1 MSWCGVRRGMFASL
15 WRQFDGELGFRRV
28 MPTSVSVIGLGKLGA
43 PMVAAIGA
51 RGVLAIGVDTDA
63 AKVDAIAKGVPPIF
77 EPRLAETL
85 ILAQGRL
92 TATRSIEDAVRD
104 SDITFIVVATPADA
118 DGSFS
123 LRHVLPVCEAIG
135 RALASKKGY
144 HLMALTSTVM
154 PGSTGGDVRD
164 TLEKV
169 SHKRA
174 GKDFGLCYSPE
185 FIALGS
191 VIRDFLNPDFL
202 LIGESDG
209 RAGALLESFYR
220 SVCENRPPVARMNLV
235 NAEIAKLAVNT
246 YVTTKI
252 SFANMLA
259 RLCEKVPGANVD
271 VVTGAIGLDSR
282 IGGKYLK
289 GAISYGGP
297 CFPRDNVALI
307 ALADRVGASS
317 DLARATHE
325 FNSAQIHRLADMVE
339 QHLDSGE
346 AAGILGLTY
355 KPNTDVTEQA
365 AGLLL
370 AQELAKR
377 KIRTIAF
384 DPQGHARAASILG
397 DSVHLAAS
405 AEECIAQSEVVVLA
419 TPWPEFL
426 AIPAGLWGRNG
437 SPRVVVDCWR
447 VLKHL
452 ESAKGVRYLGLGVG
466 LVREGSLAGRVAQ

>member
-1 MSWCGVRRGMFASL
+1 
-15 WRQFDGELGFRRV
+15 
-28 MPTSVSVIGLGKLGA
+28 MPASVSVIGMGKLGA
-43 PMVAAIGA
+43 PMAAAMAA
-51 RGVLAIGVDTDA
+51 RGVLAIGVDSDV
-63 AKVDAIAKGVPPIF
+63 AKVEAIARGVPPVF

-92 TATRSIEDAVRD
+92 TATQSIEDAVRD

-123 LRHVLPVCEAIG
+123 LRYVLPVCEAIG
-135 RALASKKGY
+135 RALASKREY
-144 HLMALTSTVM
+144 HVVALTSTVM
-154 PGSTGGDVRD
+154 PGSTGGDVRA
-164 TLEKV
+164 TLEKA
-169 SHKRA
+169 SRKRA
-174 GKDFGLCYSPE
+174 GTDFGLCYSPE

-191 VIRDFLNPDFL
+191 VIRDFLNPDLL
-202 LIGESDG
+202 LIGESDAH
-209 RAGALLESFYR
+209 AGALLESLYR
-220 SVCENRPPVARMNLV
+220 SVCENRPPVARMNLI

-259 RLCEKVPGANVD
+259 RLCEKVPGASVD

-317 DLARATHE
+317 DLPRATHE
-325 FNSAQIHRLADMVE
+325 FNRAQIHRLADTVE
-339 QHLDSGE
+339 QHLAAGE

-355 KPNTDVTEQA
+355 KPNTDVTEEA

-377 KIRTIAF
+377 KVRTIAF
-384 DPQGHARAASILG
+384 DPEGHARAASTLG
-397 DSVHLAAS
+397 DSVHLASS
-405 AEECIAQSEVVVLA
+405 AEACIAQSGVVILA
-419 TPWPEFL
+419 TPWAEFL
-426 AIPAGLWGRNG
+426 TIPGERWARNG
-437 SPRVVVDCWR
+437 SPRVVIDCWR
-447 VLKHL
+447 ALKHL
-452 ESAKGVRYLGLGVG
+452 EFAKGICYLGLGNG
-466 LVREGSLAGRVAQ
+466 IAREESVAGGGAR

>member
-1 MSWCGVRRGMFASL
+1 
-15 WRQFDGELGFRRV
+15 

-43 PMVAAIGA
+43 PMVAAIAA
-51 RGVLAIGVDTDA
+51 RGVLAIGVDADA
-63 AKVDAIAKGVPPIF
+63 TKVDAIAKGVPPIF

-92 TATRSIEDAVRD
+92 TATSNIEDAVRD

-123 LRHVLPVCEAIG
+123 LRYVLPVCEAIG
-135 RALASKKGY
+135 RALAAKREY
-144 HLMALTSTVM
+144 HVVALTSTVM
-154 PGSTGGDVRD
+154 PGSTDGDVRD
-164 TLEKV
+164 TLEKI

-202 LIGESDG
+202 LIGESDA
-209 RAGALLESFYR
+209 RAGAQLESLYH

-317 DLARATHE
+317 DLPRATHE
-325 FNSAQIHRLADMVE
+325 FNRAQIHRLADMVQ
-339 QHLDSGE
+339 QHLGAGE

-355 KPNTDVTEQA
+355 KPNTDVTEEA

-377 KIRTIAF
+377 SVRTIAF
-384 DPQGHARAASILG
+384 DPEGHARASSTLG
-397 DSVHLAAS
+397 DKVHLAAS
-405 AEECIAQSEVVVLA
+405 AEECIAQSGVVVLA
-419 TPWPEFL
+419 TPWAEFL
-426 AIPAGLWGRNG
+426 AIPGERWVRRG
-437 SPRVVVDCWR
+437 SPRVVIDCWR
-447 VLKHL
+447 ALKYL
-452 ESAKGVRYLGLGVG
+452 ESAKGIRYLALGNG
-466 LVREGSLAGRVAQ
+466 IVREGSLVGGAAK

>member
-1 MSWCGVRRGMFASL
+1 
-15 WRQFDGELGFRRV
+15 
-28 MPTSVSVIGLGKLGA
+28 MPISVSVIGLGKLGA
-43 PMVAAIGA
+43 PMVAAMAA
-51 RGVLAIGVDTDA
+51 RGLRAIGVDSDA
-63 AKVDAIAKGVPPIF
+63 AKVEAIGRGRPPVF

-92 TATRSIEDAVRD
+92 TATQSVEDAVRD

-123 LRHVLPVCEAIG
+123 LRYVLPVCEAIG
-135 RALASKKGY
+135 RVLASKRKF
-144 HLMALTSTVM
+144 HLVALTSTVM
-154 PGSTGGDVRD
+154 PGSTGGEVRQA
-164 TLEKV
+164 LEKA
-169 SHKRA
+169 SGKRA
-174 GKDFGLCYSPE
+174 GTDFGLCYSPE
-185 FIALGS
+185 FIALGT
-191 VIRDFLNPDFL
+191 VIRDFLNPDLL

-209 RAGALLESFYR
+209 RAGALLESLYR

-259 RLCEKVPGANVD
+259 RLCEKVPGASVD

-307 ALADRVGASS
+307 ALADRVGASA
-317 DLARATHE
+317 DMPRATHE
-325 FNSAQIHRLADMVE
+325 FNRAQIQYLADTVE
-339 QHLDSGE
+339 QNLGPRE

-355 KPNTDVTEQA
+355 KPNTDVTEEA

-377 KIRTIAF
+377 RVRTIAF
-384 DPQGHARAASILG
+384 DPEGHVRAAITLG
-397 DSVHLAAS
+397 SDVHLAAS
-405 AEECIAQSEVVVLA
+405 AEVCIAQSGVVVLA

-426 AIPAGLWGRNG
+426 AISVKRWGRSG
-437 SPRVVVDCWR
+437 SPRVVIDCWR
-447 VLKHL
+447 ALRHL
-452 ESAKGVRYLGLGVG
+452 ESAKGIRYFGLGNGVARDES
-466 LVREGSLAGRVAQ
+466 VAGRVAQ

>member
-1 MSWCGVRRGMFASL
+1 
-15 WRQFDGELGFRRV
+15 
-28 MPTSVSVIGLGKLGA
+28 MPTSVSVIGMGKLGA
-43 PMVAAIGA
+43 PMVGAIAA
-51 RGVLAIGVDTDA
+51 RGVRAVGVDMDLAKVEAIGR
-63 AKVDAIAKGVPPIF
+63 GLPPVF

-92 TATRSIEDAVRD
+92 TATQSIEEAVRD
-104 SDITFIVVATPADA
+104 TDVTFVVVATPADA
-118 DGSFS
+118 DGTFS
-123 LRHVLPVCEAIG
+123 LRYALPVCEAIG
-135 RALASKKGY
+135 RALAAKREY
-144 HLMALTSTVM
+144 HLVAMTSTVM
-154 PGSTGGDVRD
+154 PGSTNGPVRQ
-164 TLEKV
+164 TLERT
-169 SHKRA
+169 SGKRA
-174 GKDFGLCYSPE
+174 GIDFGLCYSPE

-202 LIGESDG
+202 LIGESDP
-209 RAGALLESFYR
+209 RSGAALESLYR
-220 SVCENRPPVARMNLV
+220 TVCENRPPVARMNLV

-259 RLCEKVPGANVD
+259 RLCEKVPEANVD

-317 DLARATHE
+317 DLPRATHD
-325 FNSAQIHRLADMVE
+325 FNRAQIHRLADVVQ
-339 QHLDSGE
+339 QHLGHGE

-355 KPNTDVTEQA
+355 KPHTDVTEEA

-370 AQELAKR
+370 AQELSNR
-377 KIRTIAF
+377 KVLTIAF
-384 DPQGHARAASILG
+384 DPAGHARAAIALG
-397 DSVHLAAS
+397 NAVQLAKS
-405 AEECIAQSEVVVLA
+405 AEECIAQCGVVVLA

-426 AIPAGLWGRNG
+426 AIPAERWARNG
-437 SPRVVVDCWR
+437 SPRVVIDCWR
-447 VLKHL
+447 ALKQL
-452 ESAKGVRYLGLGVG
+452 ESAQGICYFALGNGEA
-466 LVREGSLAGRVAQ
+466 REESIAGGAAQ

>member
-1 MSWCGVRRGMFASL
+1 
-15 WRQFDGELGFRRV
+15 

-43 PMVAAIGA
+43 PMAAAIAA
-51 RGVLAIGVDTDA
+51 RGVLAIGVDSDA
-63 AKVDAIAKGVPPIF
+63 AKVDAIARGVPPVF

-85 ILAQGRL
+85 ILAQGRI

-104 SDITFIVVATPADA
+104 SDITFIVVATPAEV

-135 RALASKKGY
+135 RALANKKGY
-144 HLMALTSTVM
+144 HLVALTSTVM

-174 GKDFGLCYSPE
+174 GKEFGLCYSPE

-202 LIGESDG
+202 LIGESDE
-209 RAGALLESFYR
+209 RAGALLESLYQ
-220 SVCENRPPVARMNLV
+220 SVCENRPAVARMNLV

-271 VVTGAIGLDSR
+271 VVTGAIGMDSR

-317 DLARATHE
+317 ELPRATHA
-325 FNSAQIHRLADMVE
+325 FNRAQIQRLADMVQ
-339 QHLDSGE
+339 QHLNVGE

-355 KPNTDVTEQA
+355 KPNTDVTEEA

-370 AQELAKR
+370 AQELATR
-377 KIRTIAF
+377 KVRTIAF
-384 DPQGHARAASILG
+384 DPEGHARASSTLG
-397 DSVHLAAS
+397 DKVHLAAS
-405 AEECIAQSEVVVLA
+405 AEECIAQCSVIVLA
-419 TPWPEFL
+419 TPWAEFL
-426 AIPAGLWGRNG
+426 AIPCERWARHS
-437 SPRVVVDCWR
+437 SPRIVIDCWR
-447 VLKHL
+447 ALKHL
-452 ESAKGVRYLGLGVG
+452 ESTKGIRYLGLGNG
-466 LVREGSLAGRVAQ
+466 IARELPVAEGAAQ

>member
-1 MSWCGVRRGMFASL
+1 
-15 WRQFDGELGFRRV
+15 

-43 PMVAAIGA
+43 PMVAAMAA
-51 RGVLAIGVDTDA
+51 RGVLAIGVDSDA
-63 AKVDAIAKGVPPIF
+63 AKVDTIARGVPPIF

-85 ILAQGRL
+85 ILARGRL

-104 SDITFIVVATPADA
+104 SDMTFIVVATPADP

-123 LRHVLPVCEAIG
+123 LRYVLPVCDAIG
-135 RALASKKGY
+135 RALASKHEY
-144 HLMALTSTVM
+144 HLVALTSTVM
-154 PGSTGGDVRD
+154 PGSTGGEVRE
-164 TLEKV
+164 TLENA

-202 LIGESDG
+202 LIGESDA
-209 RAGALLESFYR
+209 RAGALLESLYQN
-220 SVCENRPPVARMNLV
+220 VCENRPPVARMNLV

-271 VVTGAIGLDSR
+271 AVTGAIGMDSR

-317 DLARATHE
+317 DLPRATHA
-325 FNSAQIHRLADMVE
+325 FNRAQIHRLADTVL
-339 QHLDSGE
+339 QYLDAGE

-355 KPNTDVTEQA
+355 KPNTDVTEEA

-377 KIRTIAF
+377 SVRTIAF
-384 DPQGHARAASILG
+384 DPEGHIRASSTLG
-397 DSVHLAAS
+397 DKVHLAAS
-405 AEECIAQSEVVVLA
+405 AEECIAQSGVVVLA
-419 TPWPEFL
+419 TPWAEFL
-426 AIPAGLWGRNG
+426 AIPCEGWTRKG
-437 SPRVVVDCWR
+437 SPRVVIDCWR
-447 VLKHL
+447 ALKHL
-452 ESAKGVRYLGLGVG
+452 DSAKGIRYLALGNG
-466 LVREGSLAGRVAQ
+466 IVREGSLVGGAAK

>member
-1 MSWCGVRRGMFASL
+1 
-15 WRQFDGELGFRRV
+15 
-28 MPTSVSVIGLGKLGA
+28 MPTSVSVIGMGKLGA
-43 PMVAAIGA
+43 PMAAAIAA
-51 RGVLAIGVDTDA
+51 RGVLAIGVDSDA
-63 AKVDAIAKGVPPIF
+63 AKVEAIARGAPPVF

-85 ILAQGRL
+85 SLAHGRL
-92 TATRSIEDAVRD
+92 TATQSIEDAVRD
-104 SDITFIVVATPADA
+104 SDITFIVVATPADT

-123 LRHVLPVCEAIG
+123 LRYVLPVCETIG
-135 RALASKKGY
+135 RALASKREY
-144 HLMALTSTVM
+144 HLVALTSTVM
-154 PGSTGGDVRD
+154 PGSTSGDVRD
-164 TLEKV
+164 ALEKA
-169 SHKRA
+169 SRKRA
-174 GKDFGLCYSPE
+174 GTDFGLCYSPE

-209 RAGALLESFYR
+209 RAGAKLESLYR
-220 SVCENRPPVARMNLV
+220 TVCENRPPVARMNLV

-259 RLCEKVPGANVD
+259 RLCEKVPGASVD

-297 CFPRDNVALI
+297 CFPRDNLALI

-317 DLARATHE
+317 DLPRATHD
-325 FNSAQIHRLADMVE
+325 FNRAQILRLADTVADY
-339 QHLDSGE
+339 LGSGE

-355 KPNTDVTEQA
+355 KPNTDVTEDA

-377 KIRTIAF
+377 KVPTIAF
-384 DPQGHARAASILG
+384 DPEGHSRAAITLG
-397 DSVHLAAS
+397 DNVHLAAS
-405 AEECIAQSEVVVLA
+405 AEECIEQSGVVVLA

-426 AIPAGLWGRNG
+426 AIPAGRWARDGA
-437 SPRVVVDCWR
+437 PRVVIDCWR
-447 VLKHL
+447 ALKHL
-452 ESAKGVRYLGLGVG
+452 ESSNGILYLGLGIGV
-466 LVREGSLAGRVAQ
+466 VREESLAGGAAQ